1 MALHLPDPVARYLAQ
16 HHVMTLATQ
25 GPDGPWASA
34 VFYAPHGDALVF
46 LSSPSTRHGRN
57 LAADARCSAAIHSDV
72 DDWQLIRGIQLEGR
86 VDGLDGD
93 ERERAIEHY
102 AQKFPF
108 VRPAVAAPAVLQAL
122 ARVRW
127 YRLRIERLHFIDN
140 RRGFGQRQTFEA

>member
-1 MALHLPDPVARYLAQ
+1 MTPALPDAVARYVAR

-34 VFYAPHGDALVF
+34 VFYAEHGDALVF
-46 LSSPSTRHGRN
+46 LSSPATRHCRN

-72 DDWQLIRGIQLEGR
+72 DDWQLIQGIQLEGR
-86 VDGLDGD
+86 VDELAGD
-93 ERERAIEHY
+93 ERDRAIVRY
-102 AQKFPF
+102 AEKFPF
-108 VRPAVAAPAVLQAL
+108 VRPAVAAPAIVQAL

-127 YRLRIERLHFIDN
+127 FRLCIQRLHFIDN